1 MNPGKRTQS
10 MGNLHGQHNSAAHAA
25 YMKME
30 PRSTKHS
37 DMVMRGV
44 SIETNEDT
52 PTVKSVITN

>member
-1 MNPGKRTQS
+1 